1 MAEVEH
7 SKEEEQPAE
16 ASGREM
22 VGDCRLDRLPREGRH
37 NGGKLLRSC
46 ARAAPAHDAHCPP
59 QPRLERDASS
69 RVRGTGKSRVEIPS
83 AWSCCGGARARGT
96 LGRV

>member
-22 VGDCRLDRLPREGRH
+22 VGDCRLERLPREGRH
-37 NGGKLLRSC
+37 NGGKLLRGC
-46 ARAAPAHDAHCPP
+46 A
-59 QPRLERDASS
+59 
-69 RVRGTGKSRVEIPS
+69 
-83 AWSCCGGARARGT
+83 GGSTRP
-96 LGRV
+96 